1 MPYFNWT
8 TEFSVNN
15 DLIDAQHKMI
25 FEYANNLHESIQT
38 GRSKEIVD
46 DIVSKLLNYSQ
57 NHFADEEKLMRE
69 CQYPDIANHLA
80 EHEKFIA
87 KVSDYRDNFNLT
99 SRMTAIDILNFL
111 KEWLVNHI
119 LVTDKKYAPF
129 IKGKQ

>member
-15 DLIDAQHKMI
+15 DIIDEQHKMI

-46 DIVSKLLNYSQ
+46 DLVSKLLSYSQ
-57 NHFADEEKLMRE
+57 NHFADEEKLMKE
-69 CQYPDIANHLA
+69 YEYPDIENHLA
-80 EHEKFIA
+80 EHEKFVA
-87 KVSDYRDNFNLT
+87 RVSDYRNNFNLT
-99 SRMTAIDILNFL
+99 SRMTALDILNFL

-119 LVTDKKYAPF
+119 LVADKKYMPF
-129 IKGKQ
+129 IKGK